1 MKDTHNKN
9 RRSSFIWKYFTTVGD
24 ENLATCNLCY
34 KTFYWKSTTSNLKKH
49 FMSKHKHFLLL
60 GKNFNPIPNTV
71 GNDNPITLT
80 YKIAEEK
87 EFENVEMEYE
97 VDSNRIDEEETE
109 EEIIHLS
116 PMSPNKLIL
125 PKKSVTRTPMSI
137 KTVMPTQKKLKVHQ
151 SGERGIMINEA
162 MNILKHL
169 SQTESGPEYEDED
182 EFTQFG
188 KYLISQ
194 LRQLPLV
201 NALQLL
207 EKFQSLLT
215 RERIILMSKSNDIDT
230 GLKSCIQQHQC
241 NQTQNC
247 GRSYCVVEN
256 TFSQAQCNQCQK
268 FGNQNTSQSAESIQ
282 HHGDNHVNQQVEV
295 QSHDDE
301 SSCVTHS
308 VEQQTDEEMYINHR

>member
-1 MKDTHNKN
+1 MLEVEGKVKKVRPNTSEVWNH
-9 RRSSFIWKYFTTVGD
+9 FTKANS
-24 ENLATCNLCY
+24 NLAKCHYCRNLLSY
-34 KTFYWKSTTSNLKKH
+34 KTTISNLRKH
-49 FMSKHKHFLLL
+49 LQTKHGTSLVAR
-60 GKNFNPIPNTV
+60 PVPV
-71 GNDNPITLT
+71 
-80 YKIAEEK
+80 EE